1 MKSDKEN
8 QVKWKS
14 KTTIK
19 SRKNYR
25 ISKKGNVI
33 ILHTGDTV
41 NIILTCRAISQ
52 YPWWGLVSG
61 PPRIPDSENAQVP
74 YIK

>member
-1 MKSDKEN
+1 MKSAKGN
-8 QVKWKS
+8 QIKWKS

-41 NIILTCRAISQ
+41 NIILTCRAVPR
-52 YPWWGLVSG
+52 YPWRGTGFRTPMNSK
-61 PPRIPDSENAQVP
+61 I
-74 YIK
+74 

>member
-33 ILHTGDTV
+33 KLHTGDPV
-41 NIILTCRAISQ
+41 NIILTYRAIPQ
-52 YPWWGLVSG
+52 YPLGWGETGFRTHMNSK
-61 PPRIPDSENAQVP
+61 I
-74 YIK
+74 

>member
-1 MKSDKEN
+1 MKSAKGN

-25 ISKKGNVI
+25 ISKKGNVT
-33 ILHTGDTV
+33 ILHTGDPV
-41 NIILTCRAISQ
+41 NIILRYSAISQ
-52 YPWWGLVSG
+52 YTWGGVGGLVSG
-61 PPRIPDSENAQVP
+61 PT
-74 YIK
+74 